1 MRIRRVSVKK
11 LFGIFD
17 HEIPLNLESRITII
31 HAPNGF
37 GKTVLMR
44 MIDGLFTSKYKIF
57 SDVPFE
63 QFNVFLES
71 GERICVTPDSPDRET
86 QVADP
91 ESDDDEG
98 DQAVSDF
105 EILYFESQSCVPE
118 SYRPRFS
125 RAQRIRLRRMVE
137 AIPELERV
145 GRDRWL
151 NMKTGA
157 YLSFEGAI
165 ESFDLQARLSKE
177 FDPDWLIRLKENV
190 HTRFV
195 QAERLRSQRPSE
207 PFRPYY
213 AERNA
218 PITPEYT
225 VEEFSNEI
233 VNNIGETTDEYAE
246 LSQAIDRSF
255 PSRVIGEGGI
265 REFDEVLDDRLNK
278 LEDKRQSLMR
288 LGLLEKEEDAPDIS
302 GLRSPHENV
311 DNIERDLAR
320 VFFSTY
326 VQDIEDKLS
335 AFDKI
340 SEKLRILTRILNK
353 RFQYKTLTVDK
364 KEGFVIVADDKSPIQ
379 ISSLSSGEQ
388 HELVLLYQLLFHVE
402 RNSLIL
408 IDEPELSLHVVW
420 QRRFLEDLETII
432 GVGGFDVLVA
442 THSPQ
447 IIHDKWDWM
456 VDMHNPDGELD
467 DETE

>member
-1 MRIRRVSVKK
+1 
-11 LFGIFD
+11 
-17 HEIPLNLESRITII
+17 
-31 HAPNGF
+31 
-37 GKTVLMR
+37 MR

-63 QFNVFLES
+63 QFSVFLES
-71 GERICVTPDSPDRET
+71 GERICVSPDSSDAKT
-86 QVADP
+86 QVTDL
-91 ESDDDEG
+91 ESDEDEG
-98 DQAVSDF
+98 DQAVF
-105 EILYFESQSCVPE
+105 NFKILYYKKQSCEDPE
-118 SYRPRFS
+118 NYRPRFS
-125 RAQRIRLRRMVE
+125 RAQRVRLRRMVE
-137 AIPELERV
+137 SIPDLERV

-151 NMKTGA
+151 NMKTGT
-157 YLSFEGAI
+157 YLTFESAI

-177 FDPDWLIRLKENV
+177 FDPDWLIRMKENV

-195 QAERLRSQRPSE
+195 QAERLRSRRPSE

-213 AERNA
+213 ADRNA
-218 PITPEYT
+218 PISPEYT

-233 VNNIGETTDEYAE
+233 VKKIGETTDEYAE
-246 LSQAIDRSF
+246 RSQAIDRSF

-265 REFDEVLDDRLNK
+265 REFDKDLDDRLNN
-278 LEDKRQSLMR
+278 LEKERKRLMS

-302 GLRSPHENV
+302 GLRSPHEN
-311 DNIERDLAR
+311 DKNIERDLAR

-326 VQDIEDKLS
+326 VQDIEDKLL
-335 AFDKI
+335 AFDNI

-353 RFQYKTLTVDK
+353 RFQYKTMTVDK
-364 KEGFVIVADDKSPIQ
+364 KEGFVIEAGDKSPIK

-388 HELVLLYQLLFHVE
+388 HELVLLYQLLFHVK
-402 RNSLIL
+402 RDSLIL

-420 QRRFLEDLETII
+420 QRRFLEDLEEII
-432 GVGGFDVLVA
+432 KVGGFDVLVA

>member
-1 MRIRRVSVKK
+1 MRIRHVSVKK
-11 LFGIFD
+11 LFGIFN
-17 HEIPLNLESRITII
+17 HEIPLNMESRITII

-91 ESDDDEG
+91 ESDDDES
-98 DQAVSDF
+98 DQAASDF
-105 EILYFESQSCVPE
+105 EILYFENQSCEPE

-125 RAQRIRLRRMVE
+125 RAQRMRLRRMVE
-137 AIPELERV
+137 ATPELERV

-151 NMKTGA
+151 NMKTGT
-157 YLSFEGAI
+157 YLTFEGAI
-165 ESFDLQARLSKE
+165 ESFGLQARLSKE
-177 FDPDWLIRLKENV
+177 FDPPWLIRMKENV

-207 PFRPYY
+207 PFRPYFTD
-213 AERNA
+213 RSA
-218 PITPEYT
+218 PIAPEYT

-233 VNNIGETTDEYAE
+233 VKNIGETTDEYAE

-265 REFDEVLDDRLNK
+265 REFDEDLDDRLNK
-278 LEDKRQSLMR
+278 LEDKRQSLMS

-302 GLRSPHENV
+302 RLRSPHESV

-335 AFDKI
+335 AFDNI

-353 RFQYKTLTVDK
+353 RFQYKTLKVDK
-364 KEGFVIVADDKSPIQ
+364 KEGFVIEADNKNPIQ
-379 ISSLSSGEQ
+379 IASLSSGEQ

-402 RNSLIL
+402 RDSLIL

-456 VDMHNPDGELD
+456 VDMHNPDGEFN